1 MKQRPSDVPCTQRY
15 GQQPGSTSQNSPSA
29 ALRAPCRHAR
39 RHDAHAA
46 AACTATACACWPT
59 APPGLLATISLS
71 LRSRARAQPALPLQ
85 SQPRRHKMPLSKR
98 TRACAQPGP
107 WFDARTQAHSLTL
120 PVRAANTQPARA
132 AAARSDRAP
141 GGAQRARAHS
151 YNSEE
156 GASRAAGGGGRLAG
170 RPCSGTKRTGIRS
183 SSARRPSGPLS
194 TRLRTWRGRR
204 VKGCG
209 RRGHRVMPASQ
220 RDRAPDR
227 QAATPHPAPL
237 AERTGGSAARVRG
250 VGRWAA
256 PACRRW
262 GRPRGPPSGRWAS
275 CCRPAPSPAATGACA
290 RVRDSQRQAGGATL
304 PICLSHMPSR
314 AGVPRKP
321 TMFRLECTTA
331 GIQFAAHCYVFRTQ
345 HVCGPRKTASSSH
358 AAACRLERCAAESG
372 ARAMSA
378 DGAAAPT

>member
-220 RDRAPDR
+220 LHATVRQTARPPPRIRRHWQSARAGAPR
-227 QAATPHPAPL
+227 ACGAWGAGRHLHVVVGAAHGDHHPAVGLHAVGQHPHL
-237 AERTGGSAARVRG
+237 PPRARVR
-250 VGRWAA
+250 A
-256 PACRRW
+256 
-262 GRPRGPPSGRWAS
+262 
-275 CCRPAPSPAATGACA
+275 
-290 RVRDSQRQAGGATL
+290 
-304 PICLSHMPSR
+304 
-314 AGVPRKP
+314 
-321 TMFRLECTTA
+321 
-331 GIQFAAHCYVFRTQ
+331 
-345 HVCGPRKTASSSH
+345 
-358 AAACRLERCAAESG
+358 
-372 ARAMSA
+372 
-378 DGAAAPT
+378 